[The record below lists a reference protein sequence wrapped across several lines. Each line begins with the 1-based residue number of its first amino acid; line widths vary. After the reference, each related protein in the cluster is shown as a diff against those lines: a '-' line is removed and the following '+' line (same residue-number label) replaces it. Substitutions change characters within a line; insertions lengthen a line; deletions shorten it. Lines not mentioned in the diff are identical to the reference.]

1 MKYVFGSIITL
12 LLLIVVLYYTL
23 SMWGVE
29 LPITSN
35 DLSKI
40 VISGFILL
48 VTIVLLKILLPF
60 FFGNA
65 RRKHYDPNKGN
76 VAKPKL

>member
-23 SMWGVE
+23 GMWGVE
-29 LPITSN
+29 LPTN
-35 DLSKI
+35 DLGKI
-40 VISGFILL
+40 VITGFILL
-48 VTIVLLKILLPF
+48 VTIVLLKVLLPF

>member
-1 MKYVFGSIITL
+1 MKYVFGSIFTL

-35 DLSKI
+35 DLGKI
-40 VISGFILL
+40 VISGFIHL
-48 VTIVLLKILLPF
+48 VTIYPLTIFLRF

>member
-23 SMWGVE
+23 GMWGVE

-35 DLSKI
+35 DLGKI
-40 VISGFILL
+40 VITGFILL
-48 VTIVLLKILLPF
+48 
-60 FFGNA
+60 FGNA
-65 RRKHYDPNKGN
+65 RRKHYDPDKGN

>member
-23 SMWGVE
+23 GMWGVE

-35 DLSKI
+35 DLGKI
-40 VISGFILL
+40 VIL
-48 VTIVLLKILLPF
+48 VTIVLLKVLLPF

-65 RRKHYDPNKGN
+65 RRKHYDPDKGN

>member
-23 SMWGVE
+23 GMWGVE

-35 DLSKI
+35 DLGKI
-40 VISGFILL
+40 VI
-48 VTIVLLKILLPF
+48 VTIVLLKVLLPF

-65 RRKHYDPNKGN
+65 RRKHYDPDKGN